1 MISQRLQPL
10 HTDPVMPRWWDRLV
24 TVGTIVALI
33 IIVIELQLEPGSREE
48 RTLGYIDLG
57 FCALFACDFSYRM
70 YRAKPYR
77 WRFVRRNWLDLLG
90 AIPVVGP
97 LRAARLVRLA
107 RLIRVARVLALT
119 RRMLKGREL
128 PFRTEAMANLTWA
141 TTTVWLMA
149 ASAFYHFEEGNNP
162 AIHDPG
168 DALWWSM
175 TTLSTVGYGDLY
187 PHTLGGRVV
196 AAITMIFGVGVVGT
210 LAATIAAGLIEIRER
225 GQKGLRTY
233 MLKHHLLVLGWNDRS
248 FSAIDDFRH
257 DPRYL
262 EMPICVVADLEN
274 APIAEPVL
282 FVRGRPGSRDSLQRS
297 SAEHAA
303 AAIVFA
309 NDPNN
314 RQSDHETALIALALK
329 KLNPKV
335 RLSAE
340 LIDPENREHLEAAGC
355 DGVIDTRG
363 LASTLLVR
371 SVQDLGVGDLLQDLL
386 TNKYGSEIYRVEV
399 PQEFHGKTYLDFNV
413 AMLDLRR
420 TVLALVRD
428 KDRFVIN
435 PRADEVLVEG
445 DEAFVISEE
454 PPQ

>member
-1 MISQRLQPL
+1 MSQRLQPL
-10 HTDPVMPRWWDRLV
+10 HSDPVMPRWWDRVVL
-24 TVGTIVALI
+24 VGTVVALVI
-33 IIVIELQLEPGSREE
+33 ILIELQVDSGSREE
-48 RTLGYIDLG
+48 HLLGYVDSG
-57 FCALFACDFSYRM
+57 FCALFALDFSFRL

-77 WRFVRRNWLDLLG
+77 WRFFRRNWMDLLG

-119 RRMLKGREL
+119 RRVMRGREL
-128 PFRTEAMANLTWA
+128 PFRTETMANLTSA
-141 TTTVWLMA
+141 TTAVWLLA
-149 ASAFYHFEEGNNP
+149 ASAFYHFEEGVNP
-162 AIHDPG
+162 SIHDAG

-187 PHTLGGRVV
+187 PHTTGGRVV
-196 AAITMIFGVGVVGT
+196 AAITMIIGVGVLGT
-210 LAATIAAGLIEIRER
+210 LAATIAAGLIEFRER

-233 MLKHHLLVLGWNDRS
+233 MLKHHLLVLGWNDKS

-262 EMPICVVADLEN
+262 EMPICVVADIEN

-297 SAEHAA
+297 SAEFAA

-355 DGVIDTRG
+355 DAVIDTRG

-386 TNKYGSEIYRVEV
+386 TNKYGSEIYRVAVDE
-399 PQEFHGKTYLDFNV
+399 EFLGKTFLDFNI

-420 TVLALVRD
+420 TVLALVRES
-428 KDRFVIN
+428 DRFVIN
-435 PRADEVLVEG
+435 PRADEVLVAG